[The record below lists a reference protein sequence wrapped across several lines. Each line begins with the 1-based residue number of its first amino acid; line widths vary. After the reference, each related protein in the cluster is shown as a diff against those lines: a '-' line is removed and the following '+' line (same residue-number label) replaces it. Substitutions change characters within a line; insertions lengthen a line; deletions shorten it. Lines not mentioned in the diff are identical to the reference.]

1 MLETEAA
8 FNGPEDDWEETR
20 QWMADNLLRLQAA
33 VQPYLEQ
40 VMVSLGAEKDNGEGD
55 A

>member
-20 QWMADNLLRLQAA
+20 QWMAENLLRLQDA
-33 VQPYLEQ
+33 VQPYLDQ
-40 VMVSLGAEKDNGEGD
+40 VMVSLGAEEDDGEDN